1 MKKVLLLTVITLI
14 CETVVNAQTEKAA
27 LKNDIARIEKQE
39 IVLNKE
45 KQEAKLELRK
55 LNGKEVGSQAKQQ
68 LMIDFGTTA
77 DTNWERTTHY
87 DEATFMKDGKT
98 LTAFYDYDS
107 KLVGTTTNKTFS
119 DLPVIAQ
126 QFINENY
133 KSYNVGDILE
143 YDDNGLIR
151 SGMMFF
157 NQDFTDVDS
166 YFVEL
171 KNDNKKIVVQV
182 NMAGTVSYF
191 TRLR

>member
-1 MKKVLLLTVITLI
+1 MKKVFVLTVITLI
-14 CETVVNAQTEKAA
+14 SAIVVNAQTEKAA
-27 LKNDIARIEKQE
+27 LKKDIARIEKQE

-45 KQEAKLELRK
+45 KQEAKSELRK

-68 LMIDFGTTA
+68 LMIDFGTVN
-77 DTNWERTTHY
+77 DVNWERTAHY

-107 KLVGTTTNKTFS
+107 KLVGTTTKKTFS
-119 DLPVIAQ
+119 DLPANAQ

-143 YDDNGLIR
+143 YDDNGNVR
-151 SGMMFF
+151 SNMMLF
-157 NQDFTDVDS
+157 NQEIQDADN

-182 NMAGTVSYF
+182 SMEGNVSYF

>member
-1 MKKVLLLTVITLI
+1 MKKSITLGFI
-14 CETVVNAQTEKAA
+14 ALVSMTTVNAQTEKAA
-27 LKNDIARIEKQE
+27 IKKDIARIEKQE
-39 IVLNKE
+39 TILSKE

-68 LMIDFGTTA
+68 LMIDFGTNA
-77 DTNWERTTHY
+77 DAIWERTVHY

-119 DLPVIAQ
+119 DLPAKAQ

-151 SGMMFF
+151 SNMAFY
-157 NQDFTDVDS
+157 NQEFTDADS

-171 KNDNKKIVVQV
+171 KKDNKKIVLQV
-182 NMAGTVSYF
+182 SMEGNVSYF

>member
-1 MKKVLLLTVITLI
+1 MKKSIVFALITLVSITVI
-14 CETVVNAQTEKAA
+14 NAQSEKAA
-27 LKNDIARIEKQE
+27 LKKDIARIEKQE

-45 KQEAKLELRK
+45 KQEAKSELRK
-55 LNGKEVGSQAKQQ
+55 LNGKEVGIQAKQQ
-68 LMIDFGTTA
+68 LIMDFGTIA
-77 DTNWERTTHY
+77 DPNWERTAHY

-119 DLPVIAQ
+119 DLPANAQ

-143 YDDNGLIR
+143 YDDNGNVK
-151 SGMMFF
+151 SNMMFF
-157 NQDFTDVDS
+157 NQEFTDADN

-171 KNDNKKIVVQV
+171 KKDNKKIVVQV
-182 NMAGTVSYF
+182 SMEGNVSYF